1 MDWQKKIMCIDYHWC
16 QKVGVKKEL
25 KNSDDK
31 LKAVNINM
39 VEENPM
45 TAHSQPYSCV
55 SESLLK

>member
-1 MDWQKKIMCIDYHWC
+1 MKFIMDWQKKIMCIDYHWC

-45 TAHSQPYSCV
+45 TAHSQP
-55 SESLLK
+55 